1 MRTNAPLQYLAPGWF
16 SVVMGLAGLA
26 LAWQASSST
35 LGESST
41 GVALVLGSL
50 ALVVFVVL
58 LALSVW
64 RAVHHT
70 KALAEDLRHPVRHG
84 FVAALPVALLLLVA
98 LATGLGVRGAWLSAV
113 WWLAA
118 LGQLWATVW
127 VLKRW
132 LVATPV
138 AAAAPAATSTVP
150 ASLQGLIQGALVS
163 PTPPARAASP
173 APSVPAVPP
182 FWPSVTPVL
191 FIPVVGNVVAPLAGL
206 AMGYPVWS
214 AAQLGVG
221 LLLWPV
227 VLGLLLVRRA
237 VQGPLPDRLLPT
249 WFITVAP
256 PSVIGGVALAL
267 QAPLPVVAGLWGM
280 ALFFLLWAGSIA
292 QQAVNQPFSLT
303 FWAVSFPLA
312 SFTSLTFKLGLL
324 SQSAGL
330 QNAATLLLA
339 LTSLVVF
346 GLTLATVRGLREGSL
361 LAPEPVAPIIPVS
374 A

>member
-1 MRTNAPLQYLAPGWF
+1 MHPTPLKFLMPGWF

-26 LAWQASSST
+26 LAWHSAEAALGSSA
-35 LGESST
+35 T
-41 GVALVLGSL
+41 GVSLVFGVVAVL
-50 ALVVFVVL
+50 VFVAL
-58 LALSVW
+58 LGLSVL
-64 RAVHHT
+64 RFNRFPA
-70 KALAEDLRHPVRHG
+70 ALAEDLRHPVRHA
-84 FVAALPVALLLLVA
+84 FVAALPVATLLLVTLGVA
-98 LATGLGVRGAWLSAV
+98 LAGTHPVLDAL

-138 AAAAPAATSTVP
+138 PPAPQSATPAA
-150 ASLQGLIQGALVS
+150 LQGLIQGASLS
-163 PTPPARAASP
+163 PVKPAAP
-173 APSVPAVPP
+173 APSAPA
-182 FWPSVTPVL
+182 FWPTVTPVL

-206 AMGYPVWS
+206 ALGHSVW
-214 AAQLGVG
+214 AMAQWGVG

-256 PSVIGGVALAL
+256 PSVIGLVAVQL
-267 QAPLPVVAGLWGM
+267 QAPLAVVAACWGM
-280 ALFFLLWAGSIA
+280 ALFFLLWVASIA

-312 SFTSLTFKLGLL
+312 AFTTLTLRLAALAESG
-324 SQSAGL
+324 GL
-330 QNAATLLLA
+330 QMAGTLLLA

-346 GLTLATVRGLREGSL
+346 GLCLGTVRGLRDGSL
-361 LAPEPVAPIIPVS
+361 LAPEPVAAITPV
-374 A
+374 AG

>member
-1 MRTNAPLQYLAPGWF
+1 MHPTPLKFLMPGWF

-26 LAWQASSST
+26 LAWHSAEAALGSSA
-35 LGESST
+35 T
-41 GVALVLGSL
+41 GVALVFGVVAVL
-50 ALVVFVVL
+50 VFVAL
-58 LALSVW
+58 LGLSVL
-64 RAVHHT
+64 RASRFPA
-70 KALAEDLRHPVRHG
+70 ALAEDLRHPVRHA
-84 FVAALPVALLLLVA
+84 FVAALPVATLLLVTLGVA
-98 LATGLGVRGAWLSAV
+98 LAGPHPVLDAL

-138 AAAAPAATSTVP
+138 PPAPQSSTPAA
-150 ASLQGLIQGALVS
+150 LQGLIQGASLS
-163 PTPPARAASP
+163 PVKPAAP
-173 APSVPAVPP
+173 APSAPA
-182 FWPSVTPVL
+182 FWPTVTPVL

-206 AMGYPVWS
+206 ALGHSVW
-214 AAQLGVG
+214 AMAQWGVG

-256 PSVIGGVALAL
+256 PSVIGLVAVQLH
-267 QAPLPVVAGLWGM
+267 APLAVVAACWGM
-280 ALFFLLWAGSIA
+280 ALFFLLWVASIA

-312 SFTSLTFKLGLL
+312 AFTTLTLRLAALAESG
-324 SQSAGL
+324 GL
-330 QNAATLLLA
+330 QMAGTLLLA

-346 GLTLATVRGLREGSL
+346 GLCLGTVRGLRDGSL
-361 LAPEPVAPIIPVS
+361 LAPEPVAAITPV
-374 A
+374 AG